1 MNTLNSPSSVLS
13 PRAVDVVYDRR
24 LPVCKDLNLVGER

>member
-1 MNTLNSPSSVLS
+1 MNTLNSSSSVLS
-13 PRAVDVVYDRR
+13 PRAAGVIYDRR